1 MSNNS
6 DSHSYS
12 AILVLDSSKTQI
24 MKSSGIPITGWTRLY
39 HAGPYHLDVNL
50 RIEDRHLRLWGRVVN
65 RLAHAV
71 PQGLIRLRHTN
82 RITGEIPLEA
92 SGHFSLLLD
101 EPSKYSLEVKL
112 GNDTVLL
119 KGLEP

>member
-1 MSNNS
+1 MSNKS

-12 AILVLDSSKTQI
+12 AILVLDSSKTQV

-50 RIEDRHLRLWGRVVN
+50 RLEDQHLRLWGRVVN
-65 RLAHAV
+65 RLAQGV
-71 PQGLIRLRHTN
+71 PTGWIRLRHTN
-82 RITGEIPLEA
+82 HVTGEIPLEA
-92 SGHFSLLLD
+92 SGHFSLFLD
-101 EPSKYSLEVKL
+101 EPSKYSLEVML
-112 GNDTVLL
+112 GNDTVML